1 MKKIDWMNILTRA
14 AWTFAEG
21 FFVTLFATV
30 NVGMDEAALKAGLIG
45 AAMAGVSAVKTFVV
59 DLIQAQTAVG

>member
-1 MKKIDWMNILTRA
+1 MKKVNWIDIITRA

-30 NVGMDEAALKAGLIG
+30 NIGMDEVALKSALMG
-45 AAMAGVSAVKTFVV
+45 AAMAGVSALKTFLVN
-59 DLIQAQTAVG
+59 LLKSE